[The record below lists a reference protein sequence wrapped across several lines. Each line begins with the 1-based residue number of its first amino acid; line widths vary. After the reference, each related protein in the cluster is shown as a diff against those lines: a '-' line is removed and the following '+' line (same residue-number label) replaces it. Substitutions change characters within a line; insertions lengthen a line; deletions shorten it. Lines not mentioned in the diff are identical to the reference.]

1 MSDVAVAVTPSGS
14 ANLGGRSRPCPEAP
28 DPDGRPTFV
37 APPAAVTTMSDTA
50 LQRAVRAA
58 VDEVANPDER
68 LRVNQTIASLGWGDV
83 LFVDIYTKSR
93 AETLED
99 LDEAL
104 RKNVAVFTGQAF
116 ERTTIR
122 WRVSS

>member
-1 MSDVAVAVTPSGS
+1 
-14 ANLGGRSRPCPEAP
+14 
-28 DPDGRPTFV
+28 
-37 APPAAVTTMSDTA
+37 MSDTA

-99 LDEAL
+99 LDQAL
-104 RKNVAVFTGQAF
+104 RKNVAVFTNQAF

>member
-1 MSDVAVAVTPSGS
+1 
-14 ANLGGRSRPCPEAP
+14 
-28 DPDGRPTFV
+28 
-37 APPAAVTTMSDTA
+37 MSDTA